1 MLLISHPAK
10 HYAYPK
16 AGALCNKTW
25 IFAPFS
31 FDYSGDDGYI
41 NQSCVM
47 IMTAAENNELINL
60 VE

>member
-1 MLLISHPAK
+1 MLLISHAAK
-10 HYAYPK
+10 HHAYSK
-16 AGALCNKTW
+16 NGAFYNKTW

-31 FDYSGDDGYI
+31 FGCSGNDGHI

-47 IMTAAENNELINL
+47 IMTAAENNELFNP